1 MGDQQPDEVLGG
13 VDVAEAAPGARQ
25 RSATTRPRLKGK
37 VKSSQ
42 GNFEGCYKAQRSRAE
57 V

>member
-25 RSATTRPRLKGK
+25 RSATTHPRLKGK
-37 VKSSQ
+37 VKSR
-42 GNFEGCYKAQRSRAE
+42 EC
-57 V
+57 